1 MTVFSEK
8 MTLKEGMM
16 KELVKLQ
23 NTVDSKKRAI
33 EVGVDEMEDGIKV
46 RDVLKRKILLSEMK
60 KLLAQLNEVDK
71 SVVRGLKGEAFDH
84 LRVIGRISDEI
95 GGLKASLS
103 DASNCG
109 SKNFKEDVE
118 KLKEKVKGLDTDE
131 FTECLKISVEIHPS
145 SLMSCLENIADSV
158 VLESPFLNSKSLSL
172 DLHTDPEVPHPNY
185 LGIKIVSSDKFSA
198 LLLKKT
204 IITMTDGHGQRSTGA
219 RVLEECSV
227 AEKVEQEKAKIS
239 EDGKVILIQFKKPST
254 AVVNIS
260 VHLLGSNIIN
270 SPITYE
276 VSSMGSIKDTAGNNL
291 SYGNDS
297 IGIFDMTGADLDMT
311 VNTVGQKMIF
321 PPGKQNLLSNPPY
334 HPSPNYGNKKGRPLM
349 ESVVPS
355 KLNDTTPFNPNP
367 SRASTM
373 KATIT
378 ASNLAGALSK
388 MRDQGED
395 KDVVLSEHSSN
406 KIDESEL
413 SILAPRKTS
422 ASIDE
427 MQRSLSGSESGAGD
441 KSAMH
446 LDKSARQLNRSAM
459 NLDKSVTFA
468 PQTQVVEVLAT
479 PQVSA
484 SNGNARFL
492 VAQGQT
498 KPGDGRQGQHVR
510 RLNIDDKEIDIDV
523 RGDTDGIWEDAEVDE
538 EHVDEEYETSNTSCL
553 PPILEAAEQSCF
565 FPSEE
570 SLLEDPHL
578 MLNASKVPTPQK
590 SWPKADSVW
599 DSVDIEHDGQDIIED
614 YRECDIA
621 AVTLPITREV
631 KDSEFN
637 KSCLRSY
644 YEDPH
649 LMLNASKAP
658 SPQSDWSKE
667 DSIWDWGFEQSPTK
681 VSSEDFNHTMWE
693 IETETKRHNKF
704 DLKKSFEIDDI
715 YETHAVTSSSRRGT
729 QYCLVSP
736 HSIAYHQGVIIVT
749 EPDMNRVGCY
759 LDQGFR
765 FYCWFSYPK
774 QFSKTRQQY
783 NYPTSILAL
792 ANTCLVLLERDRL
805 HILAST
811 GVPIQCIRGEYS
823 GLSEGTKGE
832 IFTLGK
838 NNMGQPVVVKF
849 EKFDSSYK
857 VTGQVVITTVQ
868 EFENWEVLS
877 KTSCLLYNK
886 GKIYITDE
894 GLHKLYIIDLQTKDQ
909 IARGYLGSKP
919 GQFRRPTGLL
929 ADDLGNILVSDSDN
943 NRFLVFTEEGKFL
956 KVAQQVDATRLVCP
970 QGMIR
975 KHKEVL
981 AVFRGGKEGIKG
993 AVVKFKE
1000 SGDSGVSI
1008 PDEGSE

>member
-1 MTVFSEK
+1 
-8 MTLKEGMM
+8 M

-46 RDVLKRKILLSEMK
+46 RDVLKRKVLLSEMK

-227 AEKVEQEKAKIS
+227 AEKVEKEKAKIS

-297 IGIFDMTGADLDMT
+297 IGIFDMTGADLEMT
-311 VNTVGQKMIF
+311 VDTVGQKMIF

-805 HILAST
+805 HIYASS